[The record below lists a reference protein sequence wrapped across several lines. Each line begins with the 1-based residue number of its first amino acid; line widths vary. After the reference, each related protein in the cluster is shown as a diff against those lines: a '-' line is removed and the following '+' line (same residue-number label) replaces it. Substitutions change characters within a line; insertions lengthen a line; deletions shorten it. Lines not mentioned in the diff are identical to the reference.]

1 MDTKG
6 INNFTEAFILIELY
20 EKTSSF
26 IDKELHAHLWDYVRH
41 ARKYSYDEV
50 KDPDDFFGKKISNV
64 IDSIIKQSE
73 NATQSDYDDLDKIYW
88 HYNEIE
94 KEKEDE

>member
-6 INNFTEAFILIELY
+6 INNFAEANILIELY

-26 IDKELHAHLWDYVRH
+26 IERELHSHLWNYVRQT
-41 ARKYSYDEV
+41 KEYSYDEV
-50 KDPDDFFGKKISNV
+50 KDPDDFFGKKLSNV

-73 NATQSDYDDLDKIYW
+73 NATQSDYDKIDKIYW

-94 KEKEDE
+94 KEKENE